1 MTINIIAKHKDGKP
15 ITTDDTVDLMTF
27 CDTTFG
33 MKNDEEYWFQHF
45 AHDRNAIYGMAEDV
59 DENLDIELFDKYAQK
74 YPGMK
79 IYVEYVM

>member
-15 ITTDDTVDLMTF
+15 ITTDDMVDLMTF

-45 AHDRNAIYGMAEDV
+45 ATDRNAIYSMAEDV
-59 DENLDIELFDKYAQK
+59 GESLDVERFDQYTEEH
-74 YPGMK
+74 PGMK